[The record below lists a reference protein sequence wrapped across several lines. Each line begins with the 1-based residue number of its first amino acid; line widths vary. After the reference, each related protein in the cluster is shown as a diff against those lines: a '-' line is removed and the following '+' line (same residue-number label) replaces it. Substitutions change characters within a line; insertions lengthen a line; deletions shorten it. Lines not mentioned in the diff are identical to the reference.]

1 MDKSILKT
9 EFKQGAVTSVD
20 LLQQDQKSSAAS
32 SDEER
37 LAADIS
43 TIGLKAGRLSGG
55 AVEKTYKSKEDE
67 GGDLDGK

>member
-1 MDKSILKT
+1 MDTSILKT

-37 LAADIS
+37 LAASIS
-43 TIGLKAGRLSGG
+43 MIGLKAGRLSG
-55 AVEKTYKSKEDE
+55 AQ
-67 GGDLDGK
+67 